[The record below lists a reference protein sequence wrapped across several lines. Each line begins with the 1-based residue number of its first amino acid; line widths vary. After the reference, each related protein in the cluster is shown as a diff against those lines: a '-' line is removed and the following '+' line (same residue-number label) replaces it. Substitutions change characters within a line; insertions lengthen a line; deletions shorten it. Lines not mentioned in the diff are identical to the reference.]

1 MANLDQIA
9 NFIADN
15 FDSMKTTVLYDSLK
29 HTSGTI
35 QIPTIGDYDALVVY
49 TMTNTEYFADIIFLG
64 SNLGVGQNITYTK
77 QVSTYISWIILTP
90 VSNGLYVSAQSTN
103 PNWILGVKKIVGV
116 KFAGKH

>member
-15 FDSMKTTVLYDSLK
+15 FDSMTTTVLYDSSK

-64 SNLGVGQNITYTK
+64 SNLGVGQNITYTSVDIYIMDNLDTCFK
-77 QVSTYISWIILTP
+77 RLICFSTIYKPKLDIRR
-90 VSNGLYVSAQSTN
+90 
-103 PNWILGVKKIVGV
+103 
-116 KFAGKH
+116 